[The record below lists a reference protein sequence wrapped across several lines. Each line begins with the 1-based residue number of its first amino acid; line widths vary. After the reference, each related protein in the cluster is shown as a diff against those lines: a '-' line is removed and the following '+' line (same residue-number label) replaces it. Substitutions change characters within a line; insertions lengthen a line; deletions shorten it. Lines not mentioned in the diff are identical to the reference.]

1 MRFELFQIAL
11 VALVG
16 FTTAAPVAT
25 SQDTVEKRLLPA
37 WPYEAT
43 RRIPITG
50 PGSSNKARAIP
61 PPYEE
66 LYRSIAKAE

>member
-1 MRFELFQIAL
+1 MHFGLLQITL
-11 VALVG
+11 VALAG
-16 FTTAAPVAT
+16 LTAAAPVT
-25 SQDTVEKRLLPA
+25 ITQDAIEKRLLPA

-50 PGSSNKARAIP
+50 NGKRAIP

-66 LYRSIAKAE
+66 LYRSVAKSE